1 MPASSVCHR
10 ATRSFFMPMTNTS
23 FRRGAKLSVPIS
35 SSVIAAMV
43 MALAV
48 QGAAAA
54 PARTPDQLLVAG
66 LKTARAAS
74 QTALSSISPGSPT
87 GAQKAA
93 AELSRAIKGID
104 TANSAAT
111 SAVGALQMPSVRT
124 AVRQGKAL
132 ARQARSDVV
141 GGRYAAARAKLRR
154 AKALT
159 SAALSDFGVPLEKD
173 FPVFLTTREHV
184 GDTGAPIYDKDAAGN
199 TGLSALVSRDIAEV
213 VIGTADRRTANAGEP
228 GATSRN
234 SRGLPITWIGPAFLV
249 EASGRYTTNHCSLKS
264 GLITCRLYSPM
275 PADRVFMIAVW
286 PGLPKGTKLLAKF
299 RSPKGDRS
307 YDVWTTR

>member
-1 MPASSVCHR
+1 M
-10 ATRSFFMPMTNTS
+10 
-23 FRRGAKLSVPIS
+23 LSVPIS

-74 QTALSSISPGSPT
+74 QKALSSISPSSPT
-87 GAQKAA
+87 GAKTAA
-93 AELSRAIKGID
+93 TALSRAIRGID
-104 TANSAAT
+104 AANNAAA
-111 SAVGALQMPSVRT
+111 SAVGALETSSVRT
-124 AVRQGKAL
+124 AVRQGHGL

-141 GGRYAAARAKLRR
+141 RGRYAAARVKLRR

-173 FPVFLTTREHV
+173 FPAVVTTRKNV
-184 GDTGAPIYDKDAAGN
+184 TFTGAPIYDKDAGGG
-199 TGLSALVSRDIAEV
+199 TGLSALVGRDIAEV
-213 VIGTADRRTANAGEP
+213 VIGAADRRTANAGEP
-228 GATSRN
+228 GAASRM
-234 SRGLPITWIGPAFLV
+234 SLGLPIFDMGPAFLV

-286 PGLPKGTKLLAKF
+286 PALPKGTKLLVKF
-299 RSPKGDRS
+299 RSPAGDRS
-307 YDVWTTR
+307 YGVWTTR